1 MQDIQLIHD
10 LDPEVELD
18 RLAAHY
24 HRANGEGI
32 KLLNRIGGQAEGLLE
47 RLPDPVRAGLEM
59 GTEQALHVAVR
70 AAQGSRRA
78 VPDQRE
84 WVNTALSTAMGAAG
98 GFGGLSTAL
107 WELPATTTLLL
118 RAIQGVAAENGF
130 DPSERNVQFDSVRVF
145 SSAGP
150 LEEDDGADL
159 GFLSARVALTG
170 NSMQRLISFVTP
182 RLARVLGQKL
192 AAQAVPVMGA
202 VTGAGTNFLYA
213 RYYQQVAHVHFG
225 LRRLSMDADIPR
237 DRLVRDLAQR
247 MQRLEAAKSK
257 AT

>member
-1 MQDIQLIHD
+1 MQDIHLIRN
-10 LDPEVELD
+10 LDPEAELD

-24 HRANGEGI
+24 HRANGEEI
-32 KLLNRIGGQAEGLLE
+32 RLLNRIGGQAEGLLD
-47 RLPDPVRAGLEM
+47 RLPAPVRAGLET

-78 VPDQRE
+78 VPDQKE

-130 DPSERNVQFDSVRVF
+130 DPAEKNVQFDSVRVF

-150 LEEDDGADL
+150 LEADDGADM
-159 GFLSARVALTG
+159 GFLSARMALTG

-192 AAQAVPVMGA
+192 AAQAVPIMGA
-202 VTGAGTNFLYA
+202 VTGAGTNYLYS

-225 LRRLSMDADIPR
+225 LRRLAMDADIPQET
-237 DRLVRDLAQR
+237 LVRDLAQR
-247 MQRLEAAKSK
+247 MRRLEGRGPN

>member
-1 MQDIQLIHD
+1 MQDIHLIRN
-10 LDPEVELD
+10 LDPEAELD
-18 RLAAHY
+18 RLATCY

-32 KLLNRIGGQAEGLLE
+32 RILNRIGGQAEGLLD
-47 RLPDPVRAGLEM
+47 RLPAPVRAGLES
-59 GTEQALHVAVR
+59 GTEQALRVAVR

-78 VPDQRE
+78 VPDQKE

-130 DPSERNVQFDSVRVF
+130 DPAEKNVQFDSVRVF

-150 LEEDDGADL
+150 LEADDGADM
-159 GFLSARVALTG
+159 GFLSARMALTG

-192 AAQAVPVMGA
+192 AAQAVPIMGA
-202 VTGAGTNFLYA
+202 VTGAGTNYLYS
-213 RYYQQVAHVHFG
+213 RYYQQVAQVHFG
-225 LRRLSMDADIPR
+225 LRRLAMDADIPQEE
-237 DRLVRDLAQR
+237 LVRKLAQR
-247 MQRLEAAKSK
+247 MRQLEGRGAK